1 MKNTADIAIIVATH
15 KKYWM
20 PSNPVYVPMHV
31 GRAGSPDLGYTG
43 DNTGDHISE
52 KNKNYCELTGLY
64 WAWKNLDNEYIGL
77 VHYRRHFGK
86 RSVLQSKRKRVLSG
100 KEFEA
105 KLLQTDILLPKP
117 RHYWIETNYSQY
129 AHAHHAIDLDVMR
142 EILAEKYPTYIPA
155 FDKVMKRTWGH
166 RFNMFVM
173 KREILDMYCTWLFD
187 LLFELEERLDISAYS
202 DYDARVF
209 GFVAERLL
217 DVWINKNKQQYL
229 DLPYVYL
236 EKQNWILKI
245 IAFLNRKFTLKN
257 TE

>member
-1 MKNTADIAIIVATH
+1 
-15 KKYWM
+15 
-20 PSNPVYVPMHV
+20 
-31 GRAGSPDLGYTG
+31 
-43 DNTGDHISE
+43 
-52 KNKNYCELTGLY
+52 
-64 WAWKNLDNEYIGL
+64 
-77 VHYRRHFGK
+77 
-86 RSVLQSKRKRVLSG
+86 
-100 KEFEA
+100 
-105 KLLQTDILLPKP
+105 
-117 RHYWIETNYSQY
+117 
-129 AHAHHAIDLDVMR
+129 
-142 EILAEKYPTYIPA
+142 
-155 FDKVMKRTWGH
+155 
-166 RFNMFVM
+166 MFVM

-245 IAFLNRKFTLKN
+245 TAFLNRKFTLKN